1 MGAGPPTH
9 RRNGASE
16 PEPLFMLEPPR
27 RLNYFSG
34 RLLTAED
41 YQAEQSYWLGKHRS
55 HARHLH
61 GSGVVCGLG
70 VTPSG
75 SGGVTVEPGL
85 AIDGFGRE
93 IVVPEPRQM
102 SDPRQPIDDRGE
114 PCSPRVDSELVTIC
128 LAYAERLDG
137 DGDPAPFVRE
147 GYRLEVRPG
156 RPRPPIATAVAE
168 AVLAG
173 SADEVARALCD
184 VVAREGCA
192 SDHECVAIATVDWSA
207 GELEVAPCP
216 RPTTCAS
223 DVLVEL
229 VLGLVQR
236 IHALEEQS

>member
-1 MGAGPPTH
+1 
-9 RRNGASE
+9 
-16 PEPLFMLEPPR
+16 MLEPPR

-70 VTPSG
+70 VMPYG

-102 SDPRQPIDDRGE
+102 ADARQPIDDGGE
-114 PCSPRVDSELVTIC
+114 PCGPRLDSELVTIC

-137 DGDPAPFVRE
+137 EGDPAPFVRE
-147 GYRLEVRPG
+147 GYRLEVRAG
-156 RPRPPIATAVAE
+156 RPRPHLATAVAE
-168 AVLAG
+168 AALAG
-173 SADEVARALCD
+173 SADEVAKALCD
-184 VVAREGCA
+184 AAAREGCA
-192 SDHECVAIATVDWSA
+192 SDHGCVAIATVDWSA
-207 GELEVAPCP
+207 GKLEVAPCP

-223 DVLVEL
+223 GVLVEL

-236 IHALEEQS
+236 IHALEERS

>member
-16 PEPLFMLEPPR
+16 PEPQFMLEPPR
-27 RLNYFSG
+27 RLNFFSG

-75 SGGVTVEPGL
+75 NGGVTVEPGL

-93 IVVPEPRQM
+93 IVVPEARQM

-114 PCSPRVDSELVTIC
+114 RCAPRVDSDLVTIC
-128 LAYAERLDG
+128 LAYAERMDG

-147 GYRLEVRPG
+147 GYRFDVRPG
-156 RPRPPIATAVAE
+156 RPRPPLATAVEE

-173 SADEVARALCD
+173 SADEVARAICD

-192 SDHECVAIATVDWSA
+192 SDHQCVAIATVAWSA

-216 RPTTCAS
+216 RPTSAS
-223 DVLVEL
+223 EVVVEL

-236 IHALEEQS
+236 IHALEERS

>member
-1 MGAGPPTH
+1 
-9 RRNGASE
+9 
-16 PEPLFMLEPPR
+16 MLEPPR

-55 HARHLH
+55 HARQLH

-75 SGGVTVEPGL
+75 SSGVTVEPGL
-85 AIDGFGRE
+85 AIDGFGRD
-93 IVVPEPRQM
+93 IVVPEARLM

-137 DGDPAPFVRE
+137 DGDPPPFVRE
-147 GYRLEVRPG
+147 GYRLDVRPG
-156 RPRPPIATAVAE
+156 RPPPPVAIAAAE
-168 AVLAG
+168 AASG
-173 SADEVARALCD
+173 SADEVGRALCD
-184 VVAREGCA
+184 VVAGEGCA
-192 SDHECVAIATVDWSA
+192 SGPECVAIAMVDFSA
-207 GELEVAPCP
+207 GELEVALCP

-236 IHALEEQS
+236 IHALEERS